1 MEIDLNKLGNIEFL
15 KCFLAMHYKKFNFF
29 ETIMR
34 DDPRSLEYIELS
46 NKILRKLNG
55 TNIESIYSLLYK
67 EALKRG
73 LKEYTQGSANS
84 VYSDEFKK
92 WENYMRNNPTY
103 IREIQATNFLGNY
116 DISYVADEFI
126 GFDFPVR
133 EACKILNERGY
144 QTYWSSANIEDF
156 LNRKGQVI
164 KDKSVAYI
172 LINHQSLNDDLK
184 RKLLL
189 DGECNFWGIAK
200 TQSDSGKYYGI
211 WSEIISRDML
221 CSDIS
226 NNLSA
231 QALELPLVE
240 KKKVSKKEEIER

>member
-15 KCFLAMHYKKFNFF
+15 KCFLAMHYKKFDFYQ
-29 ETIMR
+29 TIMQ

-46 NKILRKLNG
+46 NKIISKFNG
-55 TNIESIYSLLYK
+55 TTLESAYDLFYG

-73 LKEYTQGSANS
+73 LRMDMLISANS
-84 VYSDEFKK
+84 IYSDEFKE
-92 WENYMRNNPTY
+92 WETYMRNNPTY

-116 DISYVADEFI
+116 DISYATDEVM
-126 GFDFPVR
+126 GFDYPVR

-144 QTYWSSANIEDF
+144 RTYWSSANIEDY
-156 LNRKGQVI
+156 LNRKGQVV

-172 LINHQSLNDDLK
+172 LINHQLLNDGLK
-184 RKLLL
+184 KKLLL
-189 DGECNFWGIAK
+189 DGKCDFWGIAK
-200 TQSDSGKYYGI
+200 NQSDNGKYYGI
-211 WSEIISRDML
+211 WSEITSKDML

-231 QALELPLVE
+231 KALELPLIE
-240 KKKVSKKEEIER
+240 KQKIAERDEGR